1 MSKYIDEMRQQEKS
15 NPRPNKVSYDLETL
29 QSALSN
35 KDLALI
41 QQFPFDFLKL
51 NVVLVVPHMELFECN
66 DILEIIARYL

>member
-1 MSKYIDEMRQQEKS
+1 MSLQEKS
-15 NPRPNKVSYDLETL
+15 NHKPNKVSYDLETL

-35 KDLALI
+35 KDLALV
-41 QQFPFDFLKL
+41 QQFPLDFLKL